1 MSAISSILNDMLGP
15 IGSIVLIGSL
25 GLVMIVVAIGLMAI
39 KPRDPFDRV
48 KSHDRRATDSI
59 QEQALRD
66 RGSDPLKR
74 FATYLEPQD
83 ASELGDIRQTM
94 MRAGY
99 RGASAVRIYYFAQMA
114 LGLGCAVLGG
124 LLLFATDADK
134 FFDPVTF
141 VKNVLL
147 PGVLG
152 YLAPKYWITRRV
164 ASRNELISQGF
175 PDSLDM
181 MLVCV
186 EAGQSLDQAIVRV
199 ASEMRSGFP
208 DLADEFEI
216 VAQQMKAGRDKTQ
229 VLRDMAARIDN
240 DDVSSFVTTL
250 VQSQSY
256 GTPISEAL
264 RVYATE
270 MREKRVMRAE
280 EKANKLPTKMSMA
293 TMTLTVPPLLLI
305 LIGPSLIN
313 IGKLV
318 SGGL

>member
-1 MSAISSILNDMLGP
+1 MSAITDYLNATLGP
-15 IGSIVLIGSL
+15 LGLIFLIG
-25 GLVMIVVAIGLMAI
+25 GVGIVMVIAAIGLLTI

-48 KSHDRRATDSI
+48 KSHARASHASGADPVLR
-59 QEQALRD
+59 EQ
-66 RGSDPLKR
+66 GSDPLKR
-74 FATYLEPQD
+74 FAAYLEPKD

-99 RGASAVRIYYFAQMA
+99 RNPSAVRIYYFAQLA
-114 LGLGCAVLGG
+114 LGLGCAVVAALI
-124 LLLFATDADK
+124 LLATAPDQ
-134 FFDPVTF
+134 FFDPVPF
-141 VKNVLL
+141 VKRVLL

-164 ASRNELISQGF
+164 ASRNDLISQGF

-199 ASEMRSGFP
+199 ALEMRAGFP

-264 RVYATE
+264 RVYASE